1 MKRNIYLSKSIGEEN
16 KNIKP
21 KDIVLDYGD
30 LDDEVKTDEDTV
42 LDYGNLDDEVKTD
55 ERSDGRSVGGF
66 DCEDLD
72 EE

>member
-30 LDDEVKTDEDTV
+30 LDDEVKTDE
-42 LDYGNLDDEVKTD
+42 
-55 ERSDGRSVGGF
+55 RSDERSVGGF
-66 DCEDLD
+66 DCEYLD